1 MSVAKK
7 GDKVKVHY
15 TGKLTDGTVF
25 DSSREREPLEFELG
39 GGQMIAGFDIAVDGM
54 AVGESKTANIASKD
68 GYGEKN
74 DEMIFTV
81 PKDQLP
87 PEINPE
93 EGQQLSMQH
102 PSGQNIPVVI
112 TKVEEAQIEIDANH
126 PLAGKDLIFDIE
138 LVEIT

>member
-1 MSVAKK
+1 MAEAKS

-25 DSSREREPLEFELG
+25 DSSREREPLEFEIG
-39 GGQMIAGFDIAVDGM
+39 SGNMIAGFDEAVNGM
-54 AVGESKTANIASKD
+54 KVGESKIANIPCAE

-74 DEMIFTV
+74 PEMVFTV

-87 PEINPE
+87 PEIKPE

-102 PSGQNIPVVI
+102 PSGQTIPVVV
-112 TKVEEAQIEIDANH
+112 TKVEEKEIEIDANH
-126 PLAGKDLIFDIE
+126 PLAGQDLIFEIE
-138 LVEIT
+138 LMSIQ

>member
-15 TGKLTDGTVF
+15 TGKLNDGTVF
-25 DSSREREPLEFELG
+25 DSSKDREPLEFELG
-39 GGQMIAGFDIAVDGM
+39 GGQMIAGFDTAVDGM
-54 AVGESKTANIASKD
+54 EVGESKTAVFSSEE

-74 DEMIFTV
+74 DEMVFTV

-87 PEINPE
+87 PEIKPE

-102 PSGQNIPVVI
+102 PSGQQIPVVV
-112 TKVEEAQIEIDANH
+112 TKVEDSEIEIDANH
-126 PLAGKDLIFDIE
+126 PLAGKELEFDIE

>member
-15 TGKLTDGTVF
+15 TGKLADGTIF
-25 DSSREREPLEFELG
+25 DSSRDREPLEFELG
-39 GGQMIAGFDIAVDGM
+39 GGQMITGFDNAVNGM
-54 AVGESKTANIASKD
+54 KVGESKVAKFSSEE

-74 DEMIFTV
+74 QDMVFTV

-87 PEINPE
+87 PELNPE

-102 PSGQNIPVVI
+102 PSGQQIPVVV
-112 TKVEEAQIEIDANH
+112 TRVTENEIEIDANH
-126 PLAGKDLIFDIE
+126 PLAGKDLEFDIE
-138 LVEIT
+138 LVSID

>member
-25 DSSREREPLEFELG
+25 DSSREREPLEFEIG
-39 GGQMIAGFDIAVDGM
+39 GGQMIAGFDKAVDGM
-54 AVGESKTANIASKD
+54 EVGQSKTAKFASED
-68 GYGEKN
+68 AYGEKN

-87 PEINPE
+87 PEIKPE

-102 PSGQNIPVVI
+102 PSGQQIPVVV
-112 TKVEEAQIEIDANH
+112 TKVEESEIKIDANH
-126 PLAGKDLIFDIE
+126 PLAGKELEFDIE
-138 LVEIT
+138 LMEIN

>member
-25 DSSREREPLEFELG
+25 DSSREREPLEFEVG
-39 GGQMIAGFDIAVDGM
+39 GGQMIAGFDQAVNGM
-54 AVGESKTANIASKD
+54 HVGESKTAKFSSKE
-68 GYGEKN
+68 GYGEKDDN
-74 DEMIFTV
+74 MIFTV

-87 PEINPE
+87 PELEPE

-102 PSGQNIPVVI
+102 PSGQNIPVVV
-112 TKVEEAQIEIDANH
+112 TKVEEKEIVIDANH
-126 PLAGKDLIFDIE
+126 PLAGKELEFEIE
-138 LVEIT
+138 LMEIN

>member
-15 TGKLTDGTVF
+15 TGKLNDGTVF
-25 DSSREREPLEFELG
+25 DSSKDREPLEFELG
-39 GGQMIAGFDIAVDGM
+39 GGQMIAGFDTAVDGM
-54 AVGESKTANIASKD
+54 EVGESKTAVFSSEE

-74 DEMIFTV
+74 DKMVFTV

-87 PEINPE
+87 PEIKPE

-102 PSGQNIPVVI
+102 PSGQQIPVVV
-112 TKVEEAQIEIDANH
+112 TKVEDSCLLYTSDA
-126 PLAGKDLIFDIE
+126 A
-138 LVEIT
+138 